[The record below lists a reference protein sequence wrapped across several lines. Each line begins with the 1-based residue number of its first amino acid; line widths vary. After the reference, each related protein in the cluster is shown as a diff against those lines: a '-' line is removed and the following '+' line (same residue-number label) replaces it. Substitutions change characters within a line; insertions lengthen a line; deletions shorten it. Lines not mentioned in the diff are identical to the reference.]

1 MKEGTKLPVRI
12 YDKCDVDYEVVNIR
26 VSEGEEVE
34 WHSTG
39 SAFSIDF
46 DSSPFEDD
54 HFDVPA
60 GGCVSS
66 GPVKVGMPYARYH
79 YTIQSK
85 ANLAMSADPDVD
97 VRH

>member
-1 MKEGTKLPVRI
+1 MKQGAKLPVHI

-26 VSEGEEVE
+26 VSAGEEVE

-39 SAFSIDF
+39 PAFSIDF
-46 DSSPFEDD
+46 ESSPFKSG

-60 GGCVSS
+60 GGCISS
-66 GPVKVGMPYARYH
+66 GPVKDGMPFACYH

-85 ANLAMSADPDVD
+85 ANKAMSADPDVD

>member
-1 MKEGTKLPVRI
+1 MKEGARLPVHI
-12 YDKCDVDYEVVNIR
+12 YDKCDVDYEVVNVR
-26 VSEGEEVE
+26 VSQGEEVE

-39 SAFSIDF
+39 PAFEVDF
-46 DSSPFEDD
+46 ESSPFNDD

-60 GGCVSS
+60 GGWISS
-66 GPVKVGMPYARYH
+66 GPVKAGVPYARYH
-79 YTIQSK
+79 YTIRSK